1 MRRPPKN
8 KLKPIFES
16 SRPKSIDPRFE
27 DYAGNYNPD
36 LAASS
41 FSFIKTMQER
51 EMAHLKKEMKSK
63 KISESDKEILVKSYN
78 KLTNDVKRYEHGLIE
93 KKVKSEF
100 RDKNFRLK
108 KR

>member
-1 MRRPPKN
+1 
-8 KLKPIFES
+8 
-16 SRPKSIDPRFE
+16 
-27 DYAGNYNPD
+27 
-36 LAASS
+36 
-41 FSFIKTMQER
+41 
-51 EMAHLKKEMKSK
+51 MKSK